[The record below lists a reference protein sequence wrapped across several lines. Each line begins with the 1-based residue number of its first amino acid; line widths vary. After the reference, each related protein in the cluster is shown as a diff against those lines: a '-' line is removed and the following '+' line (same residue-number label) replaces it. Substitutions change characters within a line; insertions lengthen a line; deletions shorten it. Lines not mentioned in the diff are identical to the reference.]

1 MSNFGNAELIGI
13 NLFKNIDCL
22 SGFAYDTN
30 RFQPADMFFVFTE
43 KGYVRGQIHGDIME
57 V

>member
-30 RFQPADMFFVFTE
+30 HFQPADMFFVFTE